1 VTPAARL
8 LLACARVAPTPESRA
23 RVAEL
28 VSSIDWEE
36 FLALATR
43 HGLLPLA
50 HEHLAAAGDAVPKS
64 VSVRLWT
71 WRERLA
77 RQNREMAAEL
87 GMLLVALASQGIRAL
102 PYKGPALAQ
111 ELYGDVGLRQFGD
124 LDILVTRADVL
135 RAKAVLEAR
144 GYAAEYPLAPAI
156 EQAFLDS
163 GAQYH
168 LAMARVDHSIVVELH
183 WKIDPD
189 VAVEPIDWSAGALS
203 PNELLLVLL
212 VHGSKHRWSSL
223 GWVVDVAEALRR
235 GGIDWSWIHER
246 ARALNC
252 ERRVALGLLI
262 AHELLQAPVPQPVL
276 ERCAALPGIEA
287 TERAV
292 EGEIL
297 AVEPA
302 GRGAVRTL
310 ADNLRLYDTTG
321 QRSKHLFDTLASPS
335 LVEWTRWP
343 LPRALF
349 FLYPPL
355 RVARLTRKYLAFSPS
370 PRIPA
375 GATPRTPA
383 PPRH

>member
-8 LLACARVAPTPESRA
+8 LLACARVTPTPESRA
-23 RVAEL
+23 CVAEQ
-28 VSSIDWEE
+28 VASVDWDA

-50 HEHLAAAGDAVPKS
+50 HEHLAAAGDAVPKA

-87 GMLLVALASQGIRAL
+87 AVLLTALASQAIRAL
-102 PYKGPALAQ
+102 PYKGPVLAQ
-111 ELYGDVGLRQFGD
+111 ELYADVGLRQFGD
-124 LDILVTRADVL
+124 LDILVARADVL

-144 GYAAEYPLAPAI
+144 GYACEYALAPAV
-156 EQAFLDS
+156 EQAFIAS

-168 LAMARVDHSIVVELH
+168 LAMAREDRSIVVELH

-189 VAVEPIDWSAGALS
+189 VAVEPMDWNAGALS
-203 PNELLLVLL
+203 PGELLLVLL

-235 GGIDWSWIHER
+235 GDIDWDWIAKR
-246 ARALNC
+246 ARALHC
-252 ERRVALGLLI
+252 ERRVALGLII
-262 AHELLQAPVPQPVL
+262 AQRLLQAPVPASML
-276 ERCAALPGIEA
+276 ERCVRLSGIEA
-287 TERAV
+287 AARAV
-292 EGEIL
+292 EDEIV

-302 GRGAVRTL
+302 ERGAVRML
-310 ADNLRLYDTTG
+310 ADNLRLHDTLG
-321 QRSKHLFDTLASPS
+321 QRAKHLFDTLASPS

-355 RVARLTRKYLAFSPS
+355 RVARLARKHLAFSSS

-375 GATPRTPA
+375 AATPRTPA

>member
-1 VTPAARL
+1 MTPAAQL
-8 LLACARVAPTPESRA
+8 LLACARVTPTPESRA

-28 VSSIDWEE
+28 VASVDWEE

-43 HGLLPLA
+43 HGLLALA
-50 HEHLAAAGDAVPKS
+50 HEHLAPAGDAVPKP

-87 GMLLVALASQGIRAL
+87 GMLLAALASRAIRAL

-124 LDILVTRADVL
+124 LDILVARGDVL

-144 GYAAEYPLAPAI
+144 RYASEYPLAPAI
-156 EQAFLDS
+156 ERAFLDS

-168 LAMARVDHSIVVELH
+168 LAMAREDRSVVVELH

-189 VAVEPIDWSAGALS
+189 IAVQPMDWNAGALS
-203 PNELLLVLL
+203 PSELLLVLL

-235 GGIDWSWIHER
+235 GGIDWDWIRER
-246 ARALNC
+246 ARALHC
-252 ERRVALGLLI
+252 ERRVALGLLL
-262 AHELLQAPVPQPVL
+262 ANRLLQAPVPAPMH
-276 ERCAALPGIEA
+276 ERCARLAGVEA
-287 TERAV
+287 TARTV
-292 EGEIL
+292 EDEIL

-302 GRGAVRTL
+302 ERAAIRTL
-310 ADNLRLYDTTG
+310 ADNLRLYDTFG
-321 QRSKHLFDTLASPS
+321 QRAKHLLDTLVSPS

-355 RVARLTRKYLAFSPS
+355 RVARLARKHLAFSSS

-375 GATPRTPA
+375 AATPRTPA
-383 PPRH
+383 PPPH